1 MLISTTNN
9 FSGSKE
15 FKNSPPG
22 SHLGRLYKIVDLGTQ
37 QGEWEGKAT
46 YARKMIFYFE
56 LHGEDDRG
64 QPLVNDDGK
73 PLIVTKYYNASL
85 GEKATLRKHLQTW
98 LNLDFNKMPEGFDLE
113 KILGKFAMINVTT
126 YQKDGK
132 TRASVEGLSAVPA
145 IVVKHGLPDGFNEIS
160 MFSLNKFD
168 SAKFDS
174 LSDGIKRMI
183 VSSPEY
189 RALTKQLDEVPADND
204 FDQDIP
210 F

>member
-1 MLISTTNN
+1 MLISTTNTGGN
-9 FSGSKE
+9 KE
-15 FKNSPPG
+15 FKNAPAG

-56 LHGEDDRG
+56 LHGEDDKG

-98 LNLDFNKMPEGFDLE
+98 LNLDFSKMPEGFKVE
-113 KILGKFAMINVTT
+113 NILGKFAMINVTT

-145 IVVKHGLPDGFNEIS
+145 IVQKHGLPEGINDIS
-160 MFSLNKFD
+160 IFDLNKFD

-174 LSDGIKRMI
+174 LSDGVKKMI

-189 RALTKQLDEVPADND
+189 RALTQKPEQPADDFSND
-204 FDQDIP
+204 DIP

>member
-1 MLISTTNN
+1 MLISTTQSN
-9 FSGSKE
+9 STKE
-15 FKNSPPG
+15 FKNAPPG

-46 YARKMIFYFE
+46 FARKMIFYFE
-56 LHGEDDRG
+56 LHGDDDKG
-64 QPLVNDDGK
+64 LPLVNDDGK

-98 LNLDFNKMPEGFDLE
+98 LNLDFSKMPEGFKVE
-113 KILGKFAMINVTT
+113 NILGKFAMINVTT

-145 IVVKHGLPDGFNEIS
+145 IVVKHGLPDGFNDIS
-160 MFSLNKFD
+160 MFDLNKFD
-168 SAKFDS
+168 SAKFDG
-174 LSDGIKRMI
+174 LSDSIKKMI
-183 VSSPEY
+183 MSSPEY
-189 RALTKQLDEVPADND
+189 RALTDTKPVASNEFGDD
-204 FDQDIP
+204 DIP

>member
-1 MLISTTNN
+1 MLISTTQSN
-9 FSGSKE
+9 STKE
-15 FKNSPPG
+15 FKNAPAG

-46 YARKMIFYFE
+46 FARKMIFYFE
-56 LHGEDDRG
+56 LHGEDDKG
-64 QPLVNDDGK
+64 MPLVNDDGK

-98 LNLDFNKMPEGFDLE
+98 LNLDFSKMPEGFKVE
-113 KILGKFAMINVTT
+113 NILGKFAMINVTT

-145 IVVKHGLPDGFNEIS
+145 IVVKHGLPEGFNDIS
-160 MFSLNKFD
+160 MFDLNKFD

-174 LSDGIKRMI
+174 LSDSIKKMI
-183 VSSPEY
+183 MSSPEY
-189 RALTKQLDEVPADND
+189 RALTQQPESLSDDLGND
-204 FDQDIP
+204 DIP

>member
-9 FSGSKE
+9 FSNSKE

-56 LHGEDDRG
+56 LHGEDDKG

-98 LNLDFNKMPEGFDLE
+98 LNLDFSKMPEGFDLE
-113 KILGKFAMINVTT
+113 KLLGKFAMINVTT

-145 IVVKHGLPDGFNEIS
+145 IVVKHGLPEGFNEIS
-160 MFSLNKFD
+160 MFTLNKFD
-168 SAKFDS
+168 SAKFDA
-174 LSDGIKRMI
+174 LSDGIKKMI
-183 VSSPEY
+183 MSSPEY
-189 RALTKQLDEVPADND
+189 RALTQQPESSSDDLGND
-204 FDQDIP
+204 DIP

>member
-1 MLISTTNN
+1 MLISTTNTGGN
-9 FSGSKE
+9 KE
-15 FKNSPPG
+15 FKNAPPG

-46 YARKMIFYFE
+46 FARKMIFYFE
-56 LHGEDDRG
+56 LHGEDDKG

-98 LNLDFNKMPEGFDLE
+98 LNLDFSKMPEGFKVE
-113 KILGKFAMINVTT
+113 NILGKFAMINVTT

-145 IVVKHGLPDGFNEIS
+145 IVQKHGLPEGINDIS
-160 MFSLNKFD
+160 IFDLNKFD
-168 SAKFDS
+168 SAKFDA
-174 LSDGIKRMI
+174 LSDGVKKMI

-189 RALTKQLDEVPADND
+189 RALVGKPEPTQAKDDFSND
-204 FDQDIP
+204 DIP

>member
-1 MLISTTNN
+1 MLISTTQSN
-9 FSGSKE
+9 STKE
-15 FKNSPPG
+15 FKNAPAG

-37 QGEWEGKAT
+37 VGEWEGKAT

-56 LHGEDDRG
+56 LHGEDDKG
-64 QPLVNDDGK
+64 IPLVNDDGK

-98 LNLDFNKMPEGFDLE
+98 LNLDFSKMPEGFKVE
-113 KILGKFAMINVTT
+113 NILGKFAMINVTT

-145 IVVKHGLPDGFNEIS
+145 IVVKHGLPEGFNEIF
-160 MFSLNKFD
+160 MFDLNKFD

-174 LSDGIKRMI
+174 LSDSIKKMI
-183 VSSPEY
+183 MSSPEY
-189 RALTKQLDEVPADND
+189 RALTQQPESSSDDLGND
-204 FDQDIP
+204 DIP

>member
-1 MLISTTNN
+1 MLISTTQSN
-9 FSGSKE
+9 STKE
-15 FKNSPPG
+15 FKNAPAG

-37 QGEWEGKAT
+37 VGEWEGKAT

-56 LHGEDDRG
+56 LHGEDDKG
-64 QPLVNDDGK
+64 LPLVNDDGK

-98 LNLDFNKMPEGFDLE
+98 LNLDFSKMPEGFKVE
-113 KILGKFAMINVTT
+113 NILGKFAMINVTT

-145 IVVKHGLPDGFNEIS
+145 IVVKHGLPEGFNEIF
-160 MFSLNKFD
+160 MFDLNKFD

-174 LSDGIKRMI
+174 LSDSIKKMI
-183 VSSPEY
+183 MSSPEY
-189 RALTKQLDEVPADND
+189 RALTQQPESSSDDLGND
-204 FDQDIP
+204 DIP

>member
-1 MLISTTNN
+1 MLISTTNY
-9 FSGSKE
+9 SSSKE

-56 LHGEDDRG
+56 LHGEDDKG

-98 LNLDFNKMPEGFDLE
+98 LNLDFSKMPEGFKVE
-113 KILGKFAMINVTT
+113 NILGKFAMINVTT

-145 IVVKHGLPDGFNEIS
+145 IVVKHGLPEGVNEIS
-160 MFSLNKFD
+160 IFDLNKFD
-168 SAKFDS
+168 SAKFDA
-174 LSDGIKRMI
+174 LSDGIKKMI
-183 VSSPEY
+183 MSSPEY
-189 RALTKQLDEVPADND
+189 RALTQQSEPVTSDDFPNDAVP
-204 FDQDIP
+204 F
-210 F
+210 

>member
-1 MLISTTNN
+1 MLISTTNTGGN
-9 FSGSKE
+9 KE
-15 FKNSPPG
+15 FKNAPAG

-56 LHGEDDRG
+56 LHGEDDKG

-98 LNLDFNKMPEGFDLE
+98 LNLDFSKMPEGFKVE
-113 KILGKFAMINVTT
+113 NILGKFAMINVTT

-145 IVVKHGLPDGFNEIS
+145 IVVKHGLPDGFNDIS
-160 MFSLNKFD
+160 MFDLNKFD

-174 LSDGIKRMI
+174 LSDGVKKMI

-189 RALTKQLDEVPADND
+189 RALTQKSEQPADDFSND
-204 FDQDIP
+204 SIP

>member
-1 MLISTTNN
+1 MLLSTKPSNQTR
-9 FSGSKE
+9 E
-15 FKNSPPG
+15 FKNAPPG

-56 LHGEDDRG
+56 LHGEDDTG

-98 LNLDFNKMPEGFDLE
+98 LNLDFSKMPEGFKVE
-113 KILGKFAMINVTT
+113 NILGKFAMINVTT

-145 IVVKHGLPDGFNEIS
+145 IVQKHGLPEGINDIS
-160 MFSLNKFD
+160 LFDLNKFD
-168 SAKFDS
+168 SAKFDA
-174 LSDGIKRMI
+174 LSDSIKKMI
-183 VSSPEY
+183 MSSPEY
-189 RALTKQLDEVPADND
+189 RALTQKSEQPADDFSND
-204 FDQDIP
+204 DIP

>member
-1 MLISTTNN
+1 MLISTTQSNSN
-9 FSGSKE
+9 KE
-15 FKNSPPG
+15 FKNAPPG

-56 LHGEDDRG
+56 LHGEDDKG
-64 QPLVNDDGK
+64 LPLTNDDGK

-98 LNLDFNKMPEGFDLE
+98 LNLDFSKMPEGFKVE
-113 KILGKFAMINVTT
+113 NILGKFAMINVTT

-145 IVVKHGLPDGFNEIS
+145 IVVKHGLPEGINDIS
-160 MFSLNKFD
+160 MFDLKQFD
-168 SAKFDS
+168 SAKFDA
-174 LSDGIKRMI
+174 LSDSIKKMI
-183 VSSPEY
+183 MSSPEY
-189 RALTKQLDEVPADND
+189 RALTQQPESSSDDFGND
-204 FDQDIP
+204 DIP

>member
-1 MLISTTNN
+1 MLISTTQSNSN
-9 FSGSKE
+9 KE
-15 FKNSPPG
+15 FKNAPPG

-56 LHGEDDRG
+56 LHGDDDKG
-64 QPLVNDDGK
+64 LPLTNDDGK

-98 LNLDFNKMPEGFDLE
+98 LNLDFSKMPEGFKVE
-113 KILGKFAMINVTT
+113 NILGKFAMINVTT

-145 IVVKHGLPDGFNEIS
+145 IVVKHGLPEGINDIS
-160 MFSLNKFD
+160 MFDLKQFD

-174 LSDGIKRMI
+174 LSDSIKKMI
-183 VSSPEY
+183 MSSPEY
-189 RALTKQLDEVPADND
+189 RALTQPSQPTAADDN

>member
-1 MLISTTNN
+1 MLISTTNYSN
-9 FSGSKE
+9 TKE

-56 LHGEDDRG
+56 LHGEDDKG
-64 QPLVNDDGK
+64 LPLVNDDGK

-98 LNLDFNKMPEGFDLE
+98 LNLDFSKMPEGFKVE
-113 KILGKFAMINVTT
+113 NILGKFAMINVTT

-145 IVVKHGLPDGFNEIS
+145 IVVKHGLPEGVNEIS
-160 MFSLNKFD
+160 IFDLNKFD
-168 SAKFDS
+168 SAKFDA
-174 LSDGIKRMI
+174 LSDGIKKMI
-183 VSSPEY
+183 ISSPEY
-189 RALTKQLDEVPADND
+189 RALTQQPESSSDDLGND
-204 FDQDIP
+204 DIP

>member
-1 MLISTTNN
+1 MLISTTN
-9 FSGSKE
+9 FSSSKE

-56 LHGEDDRG
+56 LHGEDDKG
-64 QPLVNDDGK
+64 LPLVNDDGK

-98 LNLDFNKMPEGFDLE
+98 LNLDFSKMPEGFDLE
-113 KILGKFAMINVTT
+113 KLLGKFAMINVTT

-145 IVVKHGLPDGFNEIS
+145 IVVKHGLPEGFNEIS
-160 MFSLNKFD
+160 MFTLNKFD
-168 SAKFDS
+168 SAKFDA
-174 LSDGIKRMI
+174 LSDGIKKMI
-183 VSSPEY
+183 ISSPEY
-189 RALTKQLDEVPADND
+189 RALTQQSEPVASDSN
-204 FDQDIP
+204 FDDPIP

>member
-9 FSGSKE
+9 FSNSKE

-56 LHGEDDRG
+56 LHGEDDKG
-64 QPLVNDDGK
+64 LPLVNDDGK

-98 LNLDFNKMPEGFDLE
+98 LNLDFSKMPEGFDLE
-113 KILGKFAMINVTT
+113 KLLGKFAMINVTT

-132 TRASVEGLSAVPA
+132 TRASVEGLSAVHA
-145 IVVKHGLPDGFNEIS
+145 IVVKHGLPEGFNEIS
-160 MFSLNKFD
+160 MFTLNKFD
-168 SAKFDS
+168 SAKFDA
-174 LSDGIKRMI
+174 LSDGIKKMI
-183 VSSPEY
+183 ISSPEY
-189 RALTKQLDEVPADND
+189 RALTQQSEPVASDSN
-204 FDQDIP
+204 FDDPIP

>member
-1 MLISTTNN
+1 MLISTTSTGGN
-9 FSGSKE
+9 KE
-15 FKNSPPG
+15 FKNAPAG

-56 LHGEDDRG
+56 LHGEDDKG
-64 QPLVNDDGK
+64 QPLTNDDGK

-98 LNLDFNKMPEGFDLE
+98 LNLDFSKMPEGFKVE
-113 KILGKFAMINVTT
+113 NILGKFAMINVTT

-145 IVVKHGLPDGFNEIS
+145 IVQKHGLPEGINDIS
-160 MFSLNKFD
+160 IFDLNKFD

-174 LSDGIKRMI
+174 LSDGVKKMI

-189 RALTKQLDEVPADND
+189 RALTQKSEQPADDFSND
-204 FDQDIP
+204 SIP

>member
-1 MLISTTNN
+1 MLISTTQSN
-9 FSGSKE
+9 STKE
-15 FKNSPPG
+15 FKNAPPG

-46 YARKMIFYFE
+46 FARKMIFYFE
-56 LHGEDDRG
+56 LHGDDDKG
-64 QPLVNDDGK
+64 SPLVNDDGK

-98 LNLDFNKMPEGFDLE
+98 LNLDFSKMPEGFKVE
-113 KILGKFAMINVTT
+113 NILGKFAMINVTT

-145 IVVKHGLPDGFNEIS
+145 IVVKHGLPDGFNDIS
-160 MFSLNKFD
+160 MFDLNKFD
-168 SAKFDS
+168 SAKFDG
-174 LSDGIKRMI
+174 LSDSIKKMI
-183 VSSPEY
+183 MSSPEY
-189 RALTKQLDEVPADND
+189 RALTQQPESSSDDI
-204 FDQDIP
+204 FDDSIP

>member
-9 FSGSKE
+9 FSSSKE

-56 LHGEDDRG
+56 LHGEDDKG
-64 QPLVNDDGK
+64 APLTNDDGK

-113 KILGKFAMINVTT
+113 KLLGKFAMINVTT

-145 IVVKHGLPDGFNEIS
+145 IVVKHGLPEGVNEIS
-160 MFSLNKFD
+160 MFTLNKFD
-168 SAKFDS
+168 NEKFES
-174 LSDGIKRMI
+174 LSDGIKKMI
-183 VSSPEY
+183 MSSPEY
-189 RALTKQLDEVPADND
+189 RALLKEPEPVASDDFSND
-204 FDQDIP
+204 DIP

>member
-1 MLISTTNN
+1 MLVSTTNYSN
-9 FSGSKE
+9 TKE

-56 LHGEDDRG
+56 LHGEDDKG

-98 LNLDFNKMPEGFDLE
+98 LNLDFSKMPEGFKVE
-113 KILGKFAMINVTT
+113 NILGKFAMINVTT

-145 IVVKHGLPDGFNEIS
+145 IVVKHGLPEGVNEIS
-160 MFSLNKFD
+160 IFDLNKFD
-168 SAKFDS
+168 SAKFDA
-174 LSDGIKRMI
+174 LSDGIKKMI
-183 VSSPEY
+183 MSSPEY
-189 RALTKQLDEVPADND
+189 RALTQQPESSSDDLGD
-204 FDQDIP
+204 DQIP

>member
-1 MLISTTNN
+1 MLISTTQSN
-9 FSGSKE
+9 STKE
-15 FKNSPPG
+15 FKNAPAG

-56 LHGEDDRG
+56 LHGEDDKG
-64 QPLVNDDGK
+64 MPLVNDDGK

-98 LNLDFNKMPEGFDLE
+98 LNLDFSKMPEGFKVE
-113 KILGKFAMINVTT
+113 NILGKFAMINVTT

-132 TRASVEGLSAVPA
+132 TRASIEGLSAVPA
-145 IVVKHGLPDGFNEIS
+145 IVTKHGLPKGINEIS
-160 MFSLNKFD
+160 IFDLNKFD
-168 SAKFDS
+168 SAKFDG
-174 LSDGIKRMI
+174 LSDSIKKMI
-183 VSSPEY
+183 MSSPEY
-189 RALTKQLDEVPADND
+189 RALTQQPESSSDDFSND
-204 FDQDIP
+204 SIP

>member
-1 MLISTTNN
+1 MLISTTQSN
-9 FSGSKE
+9 STKE
-15 FKNSPPG
+15 FKNAPPG

-46 YARKMIFYFE
+46 FARKMIFYFE
-56 LHGEDDRG
+56 LHGDDDKG
-64 QPLVNDDGK
+64 LPLVNDDGK

-98 LNLDFNKMPEGFDLE
+98 LNLDFSKMPEGFKVE
-113 KILGKFAMINVTT
+113 NILGKFAMINVTT

-145 IVVKHGLPDGFNEIS
+145 IVVKHGLPDGFNDIS
-160 MFSLNKFD
+160 MFDLNKFD
-168 SAKFDS
+168 SAKFDG
-174 LSDGIKRMI
+174 LSDSIKKMI
-183 VSSPEY
+183 MSSPEY
-189 RALTKQLDEVPADND
+189 RALTQQPESSSDDS
-204 FDQDIP
+204 FDDSIP

>member
-1 MLISTTNN
+1 MLISTTNY
-9 FSGSKE
+9 SSSKE

-56 LHGEDDRG
+56 LHGEDDKG

-98 LNLDFNKMPEGFDLE
+98 LNLDFSKMPEGFKVE
-113 KILGKFAMINVTT
+113 NILGKFAMINVTT

-145 IVVKHGLPDGFNEIS
+145 IVVKHGLPEGVNEIS
-160 MFSLNKFD
+160 IFDLNKFD
-168 SAKFDS
+168 NAKFDA
-174 LSDGIKRMI
+174 LSDGIKKMI
-183 VSSPEY
+183 MSSPEY
-189 RALTKQLDEVPADND
+189 RALTQQPESSSDDLGND
-204 FDQDIP
+204 DRP

>member
-1 MLISTTNN
+1 MLISTTNTGGN
-9 FSGSKE
+9 KE
-15 FKNSPPG
+15 FKNAPAG

-56 LHGEDDRG
+56 LHGEDDKG
-64 QPLVNDDGK
+64 QPLTNDDGK

-98 LNLDFNKMPEGFDLE
+98 LNLDFSKMPEGFKVE
-113 KILGKFAMINVTT
+113 NILGKFAMINVTT

-145 IVVKHGLPDGFNEIS
+145 IVQKHGLPEGINDIS
-160 MFSLNKFD
+160 IFDLNKFD

-174 LSDGIKRMI
+174 LSDGVKKMI

-189 RALTKQLDEVPADND
+189 RALTQKSEQPADDFSND
-204 FDQDIP
+204 SIP

>member
-9 FSGSKE
+9 FSNSKE

-22 SHLGRLYKIVDLGTQ
+22 SHLGRLYKIIDLGTQ

-56 LHGEDDRG
+56 LHGEDDKG
-64 QPLVNDDGK
+64 LPLVNDDGK

-98 LNLDFNKMPEGFDLE
+98 LNLDFSKMPEGFDLE
-113 KILGKFAMINVTT
+113 KLLGKFAMINVTT

-145 IVVKHGLPDGFNEIS
+145 IVVKHGLPEGFNEIS
-160 MFSLNKFD
+160 MFTLNKFD
-168 SAKFDS
+168 NAKFES
-174 LSDGIKRMI
+174 LSDGIKKMI
-183 VSSPEY
+183 MSSPEY
-189 RALTKQLDEVPADND
+189 RALLKEPEPVASDDFSND
-204 FDQDIP
+204 DIP

>member
-1 MLISTTNN
+1 MLISTTNTGGN
-9 FSGSKE
+9 KE
-15 FKNSPPG
+15 FKNAPAG

-46 YARKMIFYFE
+46 YTRKMIFYFE
-56 LHGEDDRG
+56 LHGEDDKG
-64 QPLVNDDGK
+64 QPLINDDGK

-98 LNLDFNKMPEGFDLE
+98 LNLDFSKMPEGFKVE
-113 KILGKFAMINVTT
+113 NILGKFAMINVTT

-145 IVVKHGLPDGFNEIS
+145 IVQKHGLPEGINDIS
-160 MFSLNKFD
+160 IFDLNKFD

-174 LSDGIKRMI
+174 LSDGVKKMI

-189 RALTKQLDEVPADND
+189 RALTQKSEQPADDFSND
-204 FDQDIP
+204 SIP

>member
-1 MLISTTNN
+1 MLISTTNY
-9 FSGSKE
+9 SSSKE

-56 LHGEDDRG
+56 LHGEDDKG
-64 QPLVNDDGK
+64 MPLVNDDGK

-98 LNLDFNKMPEGFDLE
+98 LNLDFSKMPEGFKVE
-113 KILGKFAMINVTT
+113 NILGKFAMINVTT

-145 IVVKHGLPDGFNEIS
+145 IVQKHGLPEGINEIS
-160 MFSLNKFD
+160 IFDLNKFD

-174 LSDGIKRMI
+174 LSDSIKKMI
-183 VSSPEY
+183 MSSPEY
-189 RALTKQLDEVPADND
+189 RALTQQPQSSSDDFGND
-204 FDQDIP
+204 DIP

>member
-56 LHGEDDRG
+56 LHGEDDKG
-64 QPLVNDDGK
+64 QPLTNDDGK

-168 SAKFDS
+168 GVKFDT
-174 LSDGIKRMI
+174 LSDGIKQMI
-183 VSSPEY
+183 VKSPEY
-189 RALTKQLDEVPADND
+189 RALTKEPETVNSDDFSND
-204 FDQDIP
+204 DIP

>member
-1 MLISTTNN
+1 MLISTKQSNST
-9 FSGSKE
+9 KE
-15 FKNSPPG
+15 FKNAPAG

-46 YARKMIFYFE
+46 FARKMIFYFE
-56 LHGEDDRG
+56 LHGDDDKG
-64 QPLVNDDGK
+64 LPLVNDDGK

-98 LNLDFNKMPEGFDLE
+98 LNLDFSKMPEGFKVE
-113 KILGKFAMINVTT
+113 NILGKFAMINVTT

-145 IVVKHGLPDGFNEIS
+145 IVVKHGLPDGFNDIS
-160 MFSLNKFD
+160 MFDLNKFD
-168 SAKFDS
+168 SAKFDG
-174 LSDGIKRMI
+174 LSDSIKKMI
-183 VSSPEY
+183 MSSPEY
-189 RALTKQLDEVPADND
+189 RALTDTKPAASNEFGDD
-204 FDQDIP
+204 DIP

>member
-9 FSGSKE
+9 FSNSKE

-56 LHGEDDRG
+56 LHGEDDKG
-64 QPLVNDDGK
+64 LPLVNDDGK

-98 LNLDFNKMPEGFDLE
+98 LNLDFSKMPEGFDLE
-113 KILGKFAMINVTT
+113 KLLGKFAMINVTT

-145 IVVKHGLPDGFNEIS
+145 IVVKHGLPEGFNEIS
-160 MFSLNKFD
+160 MFTLNKFD
-168 SAKFDS
+168 SAKFDA
-174 LSDGIKRMI
+174 LSDGIKKMI
-183 VSSPEY
+183 ISSPEY
-189 RALTKQLDEVPADND
+189 RALTQQSEPVASDSN
-204 FDQDIP
+204 FDDPIP

>member
-56 LHGEDDRG
+56 LHGEDDKG

-189 RALTKQLDEVPADND
+189 RALTKQPDEVPADDN